1 MDNDNETNV
10 EDHKNHRFTKKFAAK
25 IAAGVVAFGGIC
37 ALGYGIAK
45 SGQKTTTD

>member
-1 MDNDNETNV
+1 MEDETNTNV
-10 EDHKNHRFTKKFAAK
+10 EDQKTTRFTKKFAAK

-45 SGQKTTTD
+45 SGQKTTD